1 MWVESVVSQKS
12 LVIIAGGIVKMKYN
26 EYMVL
31 MNPSRPQGEGKGGEV
46 RWMTCCETPELKEAI
61 GISIEV
67 QLTEE
72 ECEINKLGSFNKENG
87 LKACC
92 FDAIGIEIGGW
103 EKVE

>member
-1 MWVESVVSQKS
+1 M
-12 LVIIAGGIVKMKYN
+12 KMKYN

-67 QLTEE
+67 
-72 ECEINKLGSFNKENG
+72 
-87 LKACC
+87 
-92 FDAIGIEIGGW
+92 
-103 EKVE
+103 